1 MRERGVFQNILRKY
15 TYKIPPAVFDSV
27 REMEM
32 GQLYS
37 AFVCYAGILA
47 LCLVILA
54 GELFWN
60 WKRCQE
66 KTSKVKD
73 PLEVVKLN

>member
-1 MRERGVFQNILRKY
+1 MRERGVFQNIMKKY

-37 AFVCYAGILA
+37 AFACYVGVLA

-54 GELFWN
+54 GEIA
-60 WKRCQE
+60 WKYNRLEGQGFLE
-66 KTSKVKD
+66 KKTKKGA
-73 PLEVVKLN
+73 KKF